1 MESETMKKVLIVSSH
16 FPPLNSMAAK
26 RYGYMCKYMEENGF
40 IPYVLTKRERG
51 GGYLNSK
58 LDLEIPIDEE
68 YIYKVGD
75 LGIEYPIKKPF
86 YNMVV
91 YKYKKCNVPS
101 RIIDEESLG
110 WYEKV
115 KSDFDIKNV
124 RNVDIIIGTFP
135 SIENVLIAKYI
146 AQKIHKPYIVE
157 VRDLISDYEENNQRD
172 NKWQRCEVYME
183 KKLLSKAVGIIAVTD
198 GFSTILKHRYPFQKV
213 RTVYNGWEENAE
225 RVESKAA
232 EEYIYYAGG
241 LYEHRVESLEL
252 LVDVIRENRLGI
264 KLKIR
269 SVGPEILEEKLKAYV
284 ALWDMQ
290 NQVEILKAA
299 PEKIVLEEQNGAKI
313 NLIASSINASD
324 KALMTTLPG
333 KTFELIRLE
342 NPVLA
347 IVDEKSEIAEILAET
362 QKGVATSDK
371 EVIASFI
378 KTDYKRYEGYREE
391 VNKYSRKNQAKELCC
406 FLKNILE
413 ERI

>member
-1 MESETMKKVLIVSSH
+1 MESWTMKKVLIVSSH

-40 IPYVLTKRERG
+40 IPYVLTKRARE

-58 LDLEIPIDEE
+58 FDLEIPIEE
-68 YIYKVGD
+68 EHIYKVGD

-124 RNVDIIIGTFP
+124 RNVDIVIGTFP

-172 NKWQRCEVYME
+172 NKWQRREVYME
-183 KKLLSKAVGIIAVTD
+183 KKLLSKAAGIIAVTD

-225 RVESKAA
+225 RVEAKAT
-232 EEYIYYAGG
+232 EEYIYYAGC

-252 LVDVIRENRLGI
+252 LMDVIRENKLGI

-269 SVGPEILEEKLKAYV
+269 SVGPEILEKKLKAYV
-284 ALWDMQ
+284 ALWNMQ

-299 PEKIVLEEQNGAKI
+299 PEKIVLEEQNRAKI
-313 NLIASSINASD
+313 NLIASSIHASD

-347 IVDEKSEIAEILAET
+347 IVDEKSEIAEILTEA